1 MCLLDQL
8 AWKHLGKYFLPE
20 NKEENLKLSKK
31 QQELCGI
38 SDESLRDHESI
49 YQTRA
54 EELYDHFISNS

>member
-8 AWKHLGKYFLPE
+8 AWKHLGKYLLPE
-20 NKEENLKLSKK
+20 NKEENLKL
-31 QQELCGI
+31 QEAAGAFCGI